1 VSVSRR
7 WVTFDC
13 YGTLAN
19 WQAWCADTLG
29 TIVGSDVDGL
39 VRGYHKH
46 ERLAERE
53 QPHRSYKDVLV
64 TALTR
69 AAADCG
75 IRLARPEAR
84 VLVQAW
90 PTMRLFA
97 DVEPMLAELRLRG
110 YRLAVLTN
118 CDDDLFASTHRL
130 FEVPFDLFVTAERVR
145 GYKPA
150 RWHFR
155 GFELLTGVTRENWV
169 HVANSWYHDV
179 APAQALGLSRV
190 WLDRDGTGEHAG
202 AATIQVRSAAQ
213 VAGVV
218 DRLFETTGPLA
229 AGSGPVVRTT
239 IAPVALA

>member
-1 VSVSRR
+1 MSVSRR

-13 YGTLAN
+13 YGTLVD
-19 WQAWCADTLG
+19 WQTWFAETLSTIAGSRVDALVG
-29 TIVGSDVDGL
+29 T
-39 VRGYHKH
+39 YHQQ
-46 ERLAERE
+46 ERIAERE

-69 AAADCG
+69 AAADRG

-90 PTMRLFA
+90 PSLRLFA
-97 DVEPMLAELRLRG
+97 DVEPMLAELRRRG

-118 CDDDLFASTHRL
+118 CDDDLFATTHRL
-130 FEVPFDLFVTAERVR
+130 FRTPFDLFVTAERVR

-155 GFELLTGVTRENWV
+155 GFELLTGVARENWV

-179 APAQALGLSRV
+179 APAQALGLRRV
-190 WLDRDGTGEHAG
+190 WLDRDRTGEPPGAGTLHVHA
-202 AATIQVRSAAQ
+202 AAQ
-213 VAGVV
+213 VASAV
-218 DRLFETTGPLA
+218 DRLFA
-229 AGSGPVVRTT
+229 SGHSPMSGGGAVIQSKV
-239 IAPVALA
+239 APVAIA